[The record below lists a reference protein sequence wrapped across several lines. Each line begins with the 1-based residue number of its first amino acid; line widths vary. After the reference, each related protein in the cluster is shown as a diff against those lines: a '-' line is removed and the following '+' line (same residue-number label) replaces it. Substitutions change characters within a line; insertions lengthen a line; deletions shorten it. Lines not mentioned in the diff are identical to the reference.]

1 MTTVTLQDGRQ
12 VDTYSDDWRIE
23 CEARAVASMPTRDAR
38 RAHLAGVEKARGK
51 LVADRLRATIMSL
64 WRNAGNIGGSVSAED
79 AQ

>member
-1 MTTVTLQDGRQ
+1 MRFVKLLDGRD
-12 VDTYSDDWRIE
+12 VSSESEDFRHE